1 MNIKNIFSL
10 IIFSVCLLVE
20 GIAQTPPENQTDT
33 VVVADKTKV
42 FVLTI
47 RSNIDPRS
55 NRKTDLAL
63 TEATNI
69 NADLIIIDMNTYGGA
84 VTDANEIRSRILN
97 YEKPVYVFINDNA
110 ASAGALISIA
120 CDSIYMVP
128 GASIGAA
135 TVVTADGQQ
144 APDKYQSYMRSIMRA
159 TAEANNRDPRIAEA
173 MVDEN
178 IEIEG
183 ITARGEVITFA
194 TSEAIRHGFCE
205 AEVRSIADL
214 LKHVGITDYEIVHY
228 ELSASEKIISFFIN
242 PFVSGILILII
253 IGGLYFELQ
262 TPGVGF
268 PILASFTALILY
280 LTPYYLNGLATHF
293 EIILFFVGLGL
304 LAVEIFVIPGFGIAG
319 VGGITLAVGSLIL
332 MMVNN
337 DQFDFTFVETAAL
350 LEAIA
355 SALGGIILG
364 SILLFFSGARLMN
377 TSLFNRVALM
387 SVQDKLEGYSS
398 HFREVSLV
406 GKKGVAYTALRPCGK
421 IMIDGELY
429 EACTRG
435 DYVEKNTEVLVIDD
449 AGGSLRV
456 RKTEA
461 GAHL

>member
-1 MNIKNIFSL
+1 MNIKYILSLLILLFS
-10 IIFSVCLLVE
+10 FM
-20 GIAQTPPENQTDT
+20 GAGKAQTEQIDT
-33 VVVADKTKV
+33 LDVDDKTKV
-42 FVLTI
+42 FVLKI

-63 TEATNI
+63 TEASNI
-69 NADLIIIDMNTYGGA
+69 NADLVIIDMNTYGGA
-84 VTDANEIRSRILN
+84 VPDANDIRSRILN

-135 TVVTADGQQ
+135 TVVTGDGQQ

-183 ITARGEVITFA
+183 VTPKGEVITFS
-194 TSEAIRHGFCE
+194 TSEAIKHGFCE
-205 AEVRSIADL
+205 AEVRSIEEL
-214 LKHVGITDYEIVHY
+214 LSHVGISNYEIIEY
-228 ELSASEKIISFFIN
+228 ELSTSEKIISFFIN
-242 PFVSGILILII
+242 PVVSGLLILVI

-268 PILASFTALILY
+268 PIMASLIALILY

-293 EIILFFVGLGL
+293 EIILFFVGIGL

-319 VGGITLAVGSLIL
+319 IGGITLSVGSLTL

-337 DQFDFTFVETAAL
+337 DNFDFTFVETAAL
-350 LEAIA
+350 LEAVLT
-355 SALGGIILG
+355 ALGGILLGVVILF
-364 SILLFFSGARLMN
+364 LSGARIMK
-377 TSLFNRVALM
+377 SDMFSRVALM
-387 SVQDKLEGYSS
+387 SVQDKLQGYSS
-398 HFREVSLV
+398 YFREESMV
-406 GKKGVAYTALRPCGK
+406 GKKGVSYTALRPCGK
-421 IMIDGELY
+421 VMIDDDLY

-435 DYVEKNTEVLVIDD
+435 DYIEKNTEVLVIDD

-456 RKTEA
+456 RRIETPE
-461 GAHL
+461 

>member
-1 MNIKNIFSL
+1 MNVKYILSL
-10 IIFSVCLLVE
+10 IVFFAGLLGNVM
-20 GIAQTPPENQTDT
+20 AQTDQEDQIDT
-33 VVVADKTKV
+33 VGVDGKSKV

-69 NADLIIIDMNTYGGA
+69 DADLVIIDMNTYGGA
-84 VTDANEIRSRILN
+84 VTDANDIRSRILN

-120 CDSIYMVP
+120 CDSIYMIP

-183 ITARGEVITFA
+183 ITARGEVITFS
-194 TSEAIRHGFCE
+194 TSEAIKHGFCE
-205 AEVRSIADL
+205 AEVRSIEEL

-228 ELSASEKIISFFIN
+228 ELSTSEKIIAFFIN
-242 PFVSGILILII
+242 PVVSGLLILII

-268 PILASFTALILY
+268 PILASLIALLLY
-280 LTPYYLNGLATHF
+280 TTPYYLNGLATHF
-293 EIILFFVGLGL
+293 EIILFFLGLGL
-304 LAVEIFVIPGFGIAG
+304 IAVEIFVIPGFGIAG
-319 VGGITLAVGSLIL
+319 VGGITLSVGSLVL

-337 DQFDFTFVETAAL
+337 DKFDFTFVATAEL
-350 LEAIA
+350 LEAVG
-355 SALGGIILG
+355 SALGGIVLGAVVLILTG
-364 SILLFFSGARLMN
+364 GRLMN

-387 SVQDKLEGYSS
+387 SVQDKMEGYSS
-398 HFREVSLV
+398 YFREVSLV
-406 GKKGVAYTALRPCGK
+406 GRKGVAYTALRPCGK
-421 IMIDGELY
+421 IMIDGDLY

-449 AGGSLRV
+449 SGGSLRV
-456 RKTEA
+456 RKIEE
-461 GAHL
+461 